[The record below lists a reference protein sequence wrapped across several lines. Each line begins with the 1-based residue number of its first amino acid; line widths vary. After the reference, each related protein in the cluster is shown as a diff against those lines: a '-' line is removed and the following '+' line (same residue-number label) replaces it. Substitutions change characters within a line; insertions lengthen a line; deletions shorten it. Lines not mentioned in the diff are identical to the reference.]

1 MNRIKTLV
9 FSLATL
15 SMVFCMAFVGFAA
28 DKAIKSVTIKV
39 SYTEYEQENPDDESG
54 VNIQASGTGYSLG
67 QYEITNQEQV
77 WNNGANPEM
86 NIYVEA
92 SEGYYFNITKASQI
106 KLQGCT
112 YKSAKRQN
120 SSTVLVVG
128 VTVDQVKRSV
138 AEVEDIKLS
147 QDGKVTWQP
156 LGNVSSYEVRA
167 FRDGRYLAA
176 APITGT
182 EFNISSY
189 FTKGG
194 SYMVKVRGVHKMDAN
209 VKGEWAES
217 EEIYISDEQAKA
229 NLEAAEAAESAGD
242 WIQDAK
248 GWRFR
253 LPDGTFVTCAWR
265 KINKEWYY
273 FGTDSY
279 MQVGWVQYDGSWY
292 FMDPV
297 LGSMWYNKT
306 TPDGYSIGID
316 GRVSK

>member
-1 MNRIKTLV
+1 MNKVKAFI
-9 FSLATL
+9 FSIVTF

-28 DKAIKSVTIKV
+28 DKAIKSVTIRV
-39 SYTEYEQENPDDESG
+39 SYSEYEQENPDDESG
-54 VNIQASGTGYSLG
+54 IDIQASGTGYYLG
-67 QYEITNQEQV
+67 QYEITNLEQV
-77 WNNGANPEM
+77 WNGANPEM
-86 NIYVEA
+86 TIYLEA
-92 SEGYYFNITKASQI
+92 NDGYYFNITQASQI
-106 KLQGCT
+106 KFQGCT
-112 YKSAKRQN
+112 YKSAKRQA
-120 SSTVLVVG
+120 SSTVLVVN

-138 AEVEDIKLS
+138 DEVEDIVLT
-147 QDGKVTWQP
+147 QEGKATWEP
-156 LGNVSSYEVRA
+156 LGNVSGYEVRV
-167 FRDGRYLAA
+167 FRNGSYVTA
-176 APITGT
+176 APVTGT
-182 EFNISSY
+182 EFNISPY
-189 FTKGG
+189 LIRGG
-194 SYMVKVRGVHKMDAN
+194 SYAVKVRGVHKIDAN
-209 VKGEWAES
+209 IKGEWAES
-217 EEIYISDEQAKA
+217 EDIYISDEQAKA

-316 GRVSK
+316 GRAIK